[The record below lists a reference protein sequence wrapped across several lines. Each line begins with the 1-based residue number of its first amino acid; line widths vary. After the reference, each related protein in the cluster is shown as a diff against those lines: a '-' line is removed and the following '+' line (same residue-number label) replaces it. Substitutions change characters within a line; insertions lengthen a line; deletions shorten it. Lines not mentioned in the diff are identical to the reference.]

1 LRLRIYKINGCLV
14 MVAPGLRVV
23 WALFL
28 VGLLSVALGVA
39 MVVLPDV
46 GLLSLVWLVGLHALS
61 AGVA

>member
-1 LRLRIYKINGCLV
+1 

-28 VGLLSVALGVA
+28 VGLLSVAFGVA

-46 GLLSLVWLVGLHALS
+46 GLLSLVWLVGLYALS
-61 AGVA
+61 VGVA